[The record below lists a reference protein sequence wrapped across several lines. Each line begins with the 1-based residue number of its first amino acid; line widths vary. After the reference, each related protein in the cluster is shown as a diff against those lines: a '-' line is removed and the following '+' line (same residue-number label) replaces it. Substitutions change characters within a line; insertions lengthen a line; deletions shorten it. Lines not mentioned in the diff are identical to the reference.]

1 MAFHSFLF
9 ILSVLLLS
17 GCTQPL
23 NDRPTL
29 GGIYR
34 SPTFITQPQSHTA
47 LENPS
52 QHLLAST
59 PKPRIDWS
67 PTQYIAPMDSAA
79 HSPTLALFGMVKK
92 TDPPRIYGRYPT
104 TNDALY
110 MQQSASIAW
119 INDALFTIYDLGRS
133 FIGSPYAFG
142 YRTAT
147 GKIAEPMISPS
158 QPYKRTQTADTWSSG
173 FPTPQPMPQID
184 TEETADND

>member
-1 MAFHSFLF
+1 MAFRY
-9 ILSVLLLS
+9 SVLILTLTLLG
-17 GCTQPL
+17 GCTEPL

-29 GGIYR
+29 GGVYH
-34 SPTFITQPQSHTA
+34 SPTFAAQPQNHTA

-52 QHLLAST
+52 QDLLATT

-67 PTQYIAPMDSAA
+67 PTQYIAPMDSVA

-104 TNDALY
+104 
-110 MQQSASIAW
+110 
-119 INDALFTIYDLGRS
+119 INDALFYSTSSPAIWINDVLFTFYDLGRS

-147 GKIAEPMISPS
+147 GKLAEPMISPS

-173 FPTPQPMPQID
+173 FPTPQAPPED
-184 TEETADND
+184 TVDE